1 MDMSNPSPS
10 SLWLV
15 YDGDCPFCSATARMY
30 RLRKSAG
37 ELVVV
42 DARTAGD
49 TALTREIA
57 EHGLDLNE
65 GIVASFGGRLYHG
78 ADALHLLAMLG
89 SDNGVLN
96 RLNALMFRN
105 RTMVGLAYP
114 VMKAARHGVLKLLG
128 RQPI

>member
-1 MDMSNPSPS
+1 MSNPSPS

-30 RLRKSAG
+30 RLRKSVG
-37 ELVVV
+37 DLVVV

-49 TALTREIA
+49 TPLMREIA
-57 EHGLDLNE
+57 ARGLDLND

-89 SDNGVLN
+89 SDSGVVN
-96 RLNALMFRN
+96 RLNVLLFRN
-105 RTMVGLAYP
+105 RTTAGAAYP
-114 VMKAARHGVLKLLG
+114 FMKAARNGVLKLLG
-128 RQPI
+128 RKPI